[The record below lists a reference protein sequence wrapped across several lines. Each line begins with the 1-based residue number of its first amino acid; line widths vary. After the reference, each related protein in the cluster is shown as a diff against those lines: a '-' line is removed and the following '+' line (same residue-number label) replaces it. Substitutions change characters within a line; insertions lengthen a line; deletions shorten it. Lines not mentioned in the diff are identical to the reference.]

1 MSERLIMT
9 LHPSDTLYTRI
20 EYHSAGLYNTYTIY
34 HPADV
39 RSDVL
44 NDIMSSYNLH
54 NYRIFGLNGL
64 QMHTF
69 MTRSNITYLWNI
81 DTGYEEL
88 EVFHH

>member
-20 EYHSAGLYNTYTIY
+20 EYPSAGLYNTYTIY

-44 NDIMSSYNLH
+44 HDIMSSYNLH

-64 QMHTF
+64 EGSWAGTVVVVVEA
-69 MTRSNITYLWNI
+69 LEL
-81 DTGYEEL
+81 GYTEL
-88 EVFHH
+88 PAKK

>member
-64 QMHTF
+64 SPSEGT
-69 MTRSNITYLWNI
+69 
-81 DTGYEEL
+81 
-88 EVFHH
+88 VFDGSMRHMGQ